1 MNVTIH
7 TGITVVFMLF
17 WAGSRPLEGNKTN
30 NRPEIAQEQGIYF
43 SFKGQ
48 RYALQS
54 SPVRPSAAARRSS
67 GSRYMQRD
75 SSAGLYDLQENYVT
89 IIRQDDPVHP
99 HFGLAFGFEF
109 DENTRSWPYTPIS
122 AVLQWKDFTWGGI
135 EFSAT
140 DTLNYTGVNNEV
152 SNDLT
157 VEIDSFVNNTISGR
171 FSGLLINGRG
181 DMDRLDSGY
190 FLVRLY
196 RR

>member
-1 MNVTIH
+1 MNVTFH
-7 TGITVVFMLF
+7 TGIKVTLLVCLV
-17 WAGSRPLEGNKTN
+17 GSQQPEVDKTN

-48 RYALQS
+48 RYALTS
-54 SPVRPSAAARRSS
+54 SPVRPSAAGRRSS
-67 GSRYMQRD
+67 VSRYMQRD
-75 SSAGLYDLQENYVT
+75 SSASRYDLQENYVE

-99 HFGLAFGFEF
+99 HFGLAFGFDF
-109 DENTRSWPYTPIS
+109 DEDTQSWPYTPVS

-135 EFSAT
+135 EFGAT

-190 FLVRLY
+190 FCVRLY